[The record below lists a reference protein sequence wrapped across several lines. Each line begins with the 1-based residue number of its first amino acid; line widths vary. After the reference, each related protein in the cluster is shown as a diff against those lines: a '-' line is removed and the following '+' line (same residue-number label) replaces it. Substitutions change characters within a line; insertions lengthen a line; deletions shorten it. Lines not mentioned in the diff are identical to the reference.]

1 MRRSTQEQSYRK
13 KYAASSS
20 SNGSGRS
27 VSFPAGG
34 LLLGGFIEGEGHVV
48 EIESEDGVA
57 EKFESDGGVEEAVGL
72 VDGFGGEV
80 DLSAF
85 FGERDVLEAFFAGV
99 GDAHGCAAVGEREH
113 AGVSGGIGAVEA
125 ESVDRRGVDEHR
137 AGVHGVELSGD
148 TLAVNGEAVG
158 DDDGWAVFAK
168 GDQRDRVALAETF
181 DWLGQ
186 NVGDSKFAGDEI
198 ELDDAVFEGG
208 VGEATGDVGHLVLI
222 DHFSEVHAESGDLR
236 HGHGADVQ

>member
-13 KYAASSS
+13 KYAAPSS
-20 SNGSGRS
+20 SNGSGRI

-34 LLLGGFIEGEGHVV
+34 LLLGGFIEGGGHVV

-57 EKFESDGGVEEAVGL
+57 EKFEADGGVEEAVGL

-80 DLSAF
+80 NLGAF

-99 GDAHGCAAVGEREH
+99 GNAHGCAAVGEREH
-113 AGVSGGIGAVEA
+113 AGVGGRVGAVEA
-125 ESVDRRGVDEHR
+125 ESIDGRGVDEHR
-137 AGVHGVELSGD
+137 AGVHRIELSGD
-148 TLAVNGEAVG
+148 TLGVDGETVG
-158 DDDGWAVFAK
+158 DDDGRPVLAES
-168 GDQRDRVALAETF
+168 DQRDRVALAETF

-198 ELDDAVFEGG
+198 ELDDAVFEG
-208 VGEATGDVGHLVLI
+208 
-222 DHFSEVHAESGDLR
+222 
-236 HGHGADVQ
+236 